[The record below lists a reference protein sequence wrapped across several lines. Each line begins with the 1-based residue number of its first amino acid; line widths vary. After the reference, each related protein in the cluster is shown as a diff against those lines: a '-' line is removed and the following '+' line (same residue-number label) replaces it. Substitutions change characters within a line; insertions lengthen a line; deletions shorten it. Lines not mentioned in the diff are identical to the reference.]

1 MSITD
6 YLIITNNPLV
16 SDKYKDDFEVFFVNG
31 SVEDTLIKVR
41 DLVHQGY
48 ILINHPL
55 PASLRM
61 LFAPCRSI
69 AVERPG
75 GKINPA
81 HVDIIEGSI
90 EKYKRHMA
98 VRRVDEV
105 NAEDYKLIDLKLFES
120 GMNFKMGIG

>member
-1 MSITD
+1 MIITD

-16 SDKYKDDFEVFFVNG
+16 SDKYKDGSEVFFVNG

-61 LFAPCRSI
+61 LFAPYRSI

-75 GKINPA
+75 SRIDPV

-98 VRRVDEV
+98 VRRADEV
-105 NAEDYKLIDLKLFES
+105 NAGDYKLIDLKLFES

>member
-1 MSITD
+1 MSVTD
-6 YLIITNNPLV
+6 CLIITNNPLV
-16 SDKYKDDFEVFFVNG
+16 SDKYKDNFEVFFVNG

-48 ILINHPL
+48 VLINHPL

-61 LFAPCRSI
+61 LFAPYRSI
-69 AVERPG
+69 SVERPG
-75 GKINPA
+75 GKINPV

-120 GMNFKMGIG
+120 GMNFKMGLG